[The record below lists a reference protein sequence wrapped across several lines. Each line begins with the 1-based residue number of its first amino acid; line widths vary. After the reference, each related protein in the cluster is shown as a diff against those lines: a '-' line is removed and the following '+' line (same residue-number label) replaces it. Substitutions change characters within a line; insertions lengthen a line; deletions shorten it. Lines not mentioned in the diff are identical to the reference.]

1 MRVIN
6 TTFFKKYLS
15 KENKQG
21 KRFHFPHIRKLN
33 FGVQFIC
40 IYFLINVAR
49 TIKYTQPGV
58 LHKKRLFC
66 QKQQFILKFGAFDLT
81 SPDRFQVDFKKFG
94 NRYLKRNMA
103 QDFFSVSKKK
113 KLNLVS
119 NLTPVHLLTF
129 FSSPRPFSVNVL
141 QRKEVLGAKNQIFP
155 KLNIGTGKFNTS

>member
-103 QDFFSVSKKK
+103 QDFFSVSQKKK
-113 KLNLVS
+113 KNS
-119 NLTPVHLLTF
+119 
-129 FSSPRPFSVNVL
+129 R
-141 QRKEVLGAKNQIFP
+141 I
-155 KLNIGTGKFNTS
+155 KFNPGPSTDIFQFAASFLRKCFTKKGSTRGKKSNIS